1 MQRAAMA
8 GAARC
13 VGRCSALHLLP
24 RLSAPNL
31 LPPCPPLSMG
41 EKSLLHGSVTS
52 SPWDRVASCIVL
64 WWLFCRRET
73 HFPLGWKFSSISKSS
88 ILHGAASSSS
98 YGRKTI
104 GSQVFVA
111 SPTACQESGF
121 AQEPIYIMYR
131 RGLELCSHCIRF
143 RLVEGWEQFLPTEQ
157 ERLAGWCWAFRL
169 PPTASHPGPRASG
182 RAGAHGPWRGLEHR
196 RRDRA
201 TTSGLSC
208 Q

>member
-13 VGRCSALHLLP
+13 VGRCSALHLLS

-41 EKSLLHGSVTS
+41 EKSPLHGSVTS
-52 SPWDRVASCIVL
+52 SPRDRVASCIVL
-64 WWLFCRRET
+64 WCFSNRSET
-73 HFPLGWKFSSISKSS
+73 HFPLGWKFSSMSKPPHSPWGCV
-88 ILHGAASSSS
+88 IFFIR
-98 YGRKTI
+98 RKD
-104 GSQVFVA
+104 
-111 SPTACQESGF
+111 
-121 AQEPIYIMYR
+121 
-131 RGLELCSHCIRF
+131 
-143 RLVEGWEQFLPTEQ
+143 GWEQFLPTVQ

-196 RRDRA
+196 RRGRA
-201 TTSGLSC
+201 TTSVLSC

>member
-52 SPWDRVASCIVL
+52 SPRDRVDSCIVL

-73 HFPLGWKFSSISKSS
+73 HFPLGWKFSSISKSP

-131 RGLELCSHCIRF
+131 RVGGTVLPLHTPPLGGR
-143 RLVEGWEQFLPTEQ
+143 VE
-157 ERLAGWCWAFRL
+157 AVSAY
-169 PPTASHPGPRASG
+169 S
-182 RAGAHGPWRGLEHR
+182 AGASCGVVLGVPPATDGQPSWSQSKRSSRSTRPLEG
-196 RRDRA
+196 
-201 TTSGLSC
+201 S
-208 Q
+208 

>member
-1 MQRAAMA
+1 MQCATMLDAA
-8 GAARC
+8 C
-13 VGRCSALHLLP
+13 CDGRCSALYLLP
-24 RLSAPNL
+24 CLSAPNL

-41 EKSLLHGSVTS
+41 EKSPLHGSVTS
-52 SPWDRVASCIVL
+52 SPRDRVDSCIVL
-64 WWLFCRRET
+64 WWLFCRREI

-111 SPTACQESGF
+111 SPTACRESGF
-121 AQEPIYIMYR
+121 AQGPIYIMYR
-131 RGLELCSHCIRF
+131 RGLELCSHCIRL
-143 RLVEGWEQFLPTEQ
+143 RLVEGWKQFLPTVQ

-182 RAGAHGPWRGLEHR
+182 RAGAHGPWRGLGHR

-201 TTSGLSC
+201 TTSGPSC